1 LSSREKARGIWWLD
15 TNFTL
20 QQGLGRDRR
29 LSLMQ
34 AERNEPYC
42 TYLDTAILDG
52 GSKIGI
58 EDRPMELSLS
68 PASEKLVDA
77 KIQSGEFESRD
88 AVVEYALR
96 LLGKSEPNGKQTPL
110 WAIASPEEQANALE
124 EWVAGLPKGPGLP
137 DDAVSRD
144 SIYD

>member
-1 LSSREKARGIWWLD
+1 
-15 TNFTL
+15 
-20 QQGLGRDRR
+20 
-29 LSLMQ
+29 
-34 AERNEPYC
+34 
-42 TYLDTAILDG
+42 
-52 GSKIGI
+52 
-58 EDRPMELSLS
+58 MELSLS
-68 PASEKLVDA
+68 PASKKLVDA

-96 LLGKSEPNGKQTPL
+96 LLENSEQNGKQAPL
-110 WAIASPEEQANALE
+110 WATASPEEQAHALE